1 MFFSAVEA
9 EDSVE
14 KEVSVAINDKE
25 SRVIFID
32 HQHGGMS
39 VRSSKRTIPRK
50 SLCHYHFK

>member
-32 HQHGGMS
+32 HQHGDMS
-39 VRSSKRTIPRK
+39 VSY
-50 SLCHYHFK
+50 SLT

>member
-1 MFFSAVEA
+1 MLFSAVEA

-32 HQHGGMS
+32 HQHGDMS
-39 VRSSKRTIPRK
+39 VSYSFT
-50 SLCHYHFK
+50 